1 MLHVPRAIVYIIK
14 IFDQELINRKIV
26 LLVKGIKIVILNK
39 YYQYI
44 LMNIDW
50 NEYFGLQ
57 NQKKAMTA
65 TRKKILYAAPMA
77 WTDLNIRTKKV
88 RRGSNFFLNLSSQ
101 NKVFVIGIKKKKY
114 SKRSILTNIQLYFGH
129 SLIFCY

>member
-1 MLHVPRAIVYIIK
+1 MLHVPQAIVYIIK

-65 TRKKILYAAPMA
+65 TRKKPFM
-77 WTDLNIRTKKV
+77 
-88 RRGSNFFLNLSSQ
+88 RRRWLEQ
-101 NKVFVIGIKKKKY
+101 
-114 SKRSILTNIQLYFGH
+114 T
-129 SLIFCY
+129 

>member
-1 MLHVPRAIVYIIK
+1 MLHVPQAIVYIIK

-65 TRKKILYAAPMA
+65 TRKKNLLCGADGLNRLKH
-77 WTDLNIRTKKV
+77 TDQESQKRKQ
-88 RRGSNFFLNLSSQ
+88 FFL
-101 NKVFVIGIKKKKY
+101 KFKFAK
-114 SKRSILTNIQLYFGH
+114 
-129 SLIFCY
+129 

>member
-1 MLHVPRAIVYIIK
+1 MFHVPRAIVYIIK

-57 NQKKAMTA
+57 NQKEAMSA
-65 TRKKILYAAPMA
+65 TRKKRFMRRRWLEQ
-77 WTDLNIRTKKV
+77 TKKV
-88 RRGSNFFLNLSSQ
+88 RRGSNCFL
-101 NKVFVIGIKKKKY
+101 I
-114 SKRSILTNIQLYFGH
+114 
-129 SLIFCY
+129 

>member
-1 MLHVPRAIVYIIK
+1 MFHVPRAIVYIIK

-65 TRKKILYAAPMA
+65 TRKKIFYAAPMA

-88 RRGSNFFLNLSSQ
+88 RRGSNCFL
-101 NKVFVIGIKKKKY
+101 I
-114 SKRSILTNIQLYFGH
+114 
-129 SLIFCY
+129 